1 MQCSLSSISINKKN
15 IHIDLN
21 RVDSL
26 EESYLDLIQ
35 DSVKLVI
42 SRKNG
47 FFIYFLYFFFF
58 KITITFLNLQK
69 KKLLFMFFLNWLILI
84 ISQQPKT

>member
-47 FFIYFLYFFFF
+47 FYLCFIFFFF